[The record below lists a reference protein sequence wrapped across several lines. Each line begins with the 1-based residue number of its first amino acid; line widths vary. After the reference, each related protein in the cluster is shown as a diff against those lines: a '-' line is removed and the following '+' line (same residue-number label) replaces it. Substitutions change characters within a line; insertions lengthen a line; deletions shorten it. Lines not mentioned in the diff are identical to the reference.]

1 MSSSQTEI
9 LDARDESLRQWGIKK
24 CAIGI
29 SLGGAATSQ
38 EWQASTRW
46 VERAEDRGL
55 HSVWLPEM
63 HFSPGVSTSPLLSL
77 ASLAAR
83 TRSLRLATTSLLLP
97 IHDPLRIAEEI
108 ASLDELSQG
117 RVIIGL
123 GRGFHP
129 ALFSAFGIDPR
140 KKRDLFDTALDLI
153 LSAWRGEP
161 VSLKGTPFEREFDNT
176 PRQLKSPY
184 QKPHPPLA
192 VAAFGPKGLRQ
203 SARRNLPYLA
213 SPMESF
219 DQILENLEIHRAGLP
234 DGSKNGPSIV
244 PIMRTVFVCSNDSAK
259 KRILQTLEAETRS
272 VTRNARSKTPK
283 AIARAMDAPIEER
296 VIVGGVGEVT
306 DQIARYRNSLG
317 MNLIVIRPQI
327 RGTDESERVESLDQL
342 LEEVWPKLD

>member
-1 MSSSQTEI
+1 MSSS
-9 LDARDESLRQWGIKK
+9 DAESPGTRNVLLRQWGIKK

-29 SLGGAATSQ
+29 SLGGAASSH
-38 EWQASTRW
+38 EWENSSRW
-46 VERAEDRGL
+46 AEHAENRGL

-83 TRSLRLATTSLLLP
+83 TKKLRLATTSLLLP
-97 IHDPLRIAEEI
+97 VHDPLRIAEEI
-108 ASLDELSQG
+108 ASLDQLSQG

-123 GRGFHP
+123 GRGFRP

-140 KKRDLFDTALDLI
+140 KKRDRFDAALDLI

-161 VSLKGTPFEREFDNT
+161 VSLEGTPFERRSGNA
-176 PRQLKSPY
+176 PLKVKSPY

-192 VAAFGPKGLRQ
+192 VAAFGPKGLQ
-203 SARRNLPYLA
+203 QAARRSLPYLA

-219 DQILENLEIHRAGLP
+219 EQIQENLEIHRAGMP
-234 DGSKNGPSIV
+234 PGSASKQSIV
-244 PIMRTVFVCSNDSAK
+244 PIMRTVFVCPNDSTK
-259 KRILQTLEAETRS
+259 RRILQTLEAEN
-272 VTRNARSKTPK
+272 RNVVRNPRTKTPK
-283 AIARAMDAPIEER
+283 PIARAMEAPIEER
-296 VIVGGVGEVT
+296 VIVGGVAEVT

-327 RGTDESERVESLDQL
+327 KGTAESERIESLDRL
-342 LEEVWPKLD
+342 LEEIWPKLD